1 MLRLLLCCPER
12 VPQRFVKPLP
22 IVVVV
27 WPTVIASPAQVPAVG
42 PSNTVAASKSNLC
55 DKKKY
60 LDSVIQ
66 IFSAEV

>member
-1 MLRLLLCCPER
+1 M
-12 VPQRFVKPLP
+12 KPLP

-27 WPTVIASPAQVPAVG
+27 WLTVIASPVHAPVAG